1 MARLADG
8 DESAL
13 AELYARLASR
23 VYALALRML
32 RSPEEAEEV
41 LQDTFLKL
49 YRHAGSYDAGKDSP
63 RAFIYTIAR
72 NEALSRLR
80 ARRARP
86 VKAHWDVH
94 APDGT
99 LRATPMGDPLDRV
112 MVEGAL
118 ELLERDDAELLQAAF
133 FDGYTYAELAERTGL
148 PLGTVKSKIRRALAR
163 LRIYVESD
171 ETP

>member
-1 MARLADG
+1 MARLAES
-8 DESAL
+8 DEGAL

-49 YRHAGSYDAGKDSP
+49 YRHAGSYDALKGSP

-80 ARRARP
+80 ARRVRP

-94 APDGT
+94 APDEA
-99 LRATPMGDPLDRV
+99 LRATPIGDPLDRV
-112 MVEGAL
+112 VVEGAL
-118 ELLERDDAELLQAAF
+118 ERLEPDEAELLQAAF
-133 FDGYTYAELAERTGL
+133 FDDYTHAELAERTGL
-148 PLGTVKSKIRRALAR
+148 PLGTVKSRIRRALLR
-163 LRIYVESD
+163 LRVYLERD